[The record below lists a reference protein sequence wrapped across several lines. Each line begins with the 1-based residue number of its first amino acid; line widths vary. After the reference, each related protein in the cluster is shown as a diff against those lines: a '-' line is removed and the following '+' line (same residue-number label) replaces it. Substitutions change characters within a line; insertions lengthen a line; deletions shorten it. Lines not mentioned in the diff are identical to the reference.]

1 MSAVNDCIFCKIVKK
16 EIPAKIIFENKDCIA
31 FPDINPKARVHILIV
46 PKEHQEGLSALRDSD
61 QGLLGRLMLVVPQVA
76 RKMQLD
82 SFRIII
88 NSGKGAG
95 QTVFHLHLHLVS
107 PDGVVA

>member
-1 MSAVNDCIFCKIVKK
+1 MSAVNNCIFCKIVKK
-16 EIPAKIIFENKDCIA
+16 EIPAKLVFENKDCIA
-31 FPDINPKARVHILIV
+31 FPDINPKAKVHILIV
-46 PKEHQEGLSALRDSD
+46 PKEHQEGLSVLKDSD
-61 QGLLGRLMLVVPQVA
+61 QGFLGRLMVAVPQVA
-76 RKMQLD
+76 KKMQLD